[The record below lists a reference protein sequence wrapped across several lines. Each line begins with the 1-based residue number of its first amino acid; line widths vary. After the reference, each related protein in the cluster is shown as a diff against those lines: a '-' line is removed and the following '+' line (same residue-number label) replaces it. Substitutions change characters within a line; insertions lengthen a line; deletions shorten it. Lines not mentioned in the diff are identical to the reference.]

1 MKKKVLYQPKETERR
16 SPPPFIKIL
25 LRVLNVTQFNHWNET
40 FYHSWPSCRN
50 LIGHF
55 AVVDE
60 SAENAAHVNVSCNAL
75 LASGNFEVDIVVE
88 KKSTVAWR
96 GLHAYPQ

>member
-1 MKKKVLYQPKETERR
+1 MKKKFYINLKKRKED
-16 SPPPFIKIL
+16 PPPFIKIL

-60 SAENAAHVNVSCNAL
+60 SAENAAHVNVSCDAL

>member
-1 MKKKVLYQPKETERR
+1 MKKKVLYQPKEAERR
-16 SPPPFIKIL
+16 SPPFIKIL

>member
-1 MKKKVLYQPKETERR
+1 MKKKVLYQPKEAKRR
-16 SPPPFIKIL
+16 SPPP
-25 LRVLNVTQFNHWNET
+25 HWNET

-60 SAENAAHVNVSCNAL
+60 SAENAVHVNVSCNAL
-75 LASGNFEVDIVVE
+75 LASGNFEVDIVVG
-88 KKSTVAWR
+88 KRSTVAWR